1 VEPVRRK
8 RWRFRD
14 ADTAAVDRLARAVQ
28 LSPLLARI
36 LVARGITGQAE
47 AEAYLSPALSSLPD
61 PAGLSGMARAV
72 ERLLRSAMD
81 GETVCVHGDYDVDG
95 ITATALLLHFFHA
108 VGITA
113 FSHIPHRI
121 LEGYGLSA
129 DGIRE
134 AAGKGATVIVTV
146 DCGITA
152 VDEAELCRELG
163 VDLIITDHHTPPAAL
178 PSACAIIN
186 PHLENAD
193 SPFRPLAGVGV
204 AFMLMTALRT
214 SLRLSGW
221 FDTRQEP
228 NLRKYLDLVALG
240 TIADMVDL
248 VGVNRVLAAVGLR
261 ELSDGHRAGIR
272 ALKNVSGVSG
282 NIGAGEVGFR
292 LAPRINAAGRL
303 AAAAPGVELL
313 LTEDEGR
320 AAQLARQLDD
330 ENGAR
335 QAVEQDI
342 LQEALAQVRSNP
354 RLAGRKSIVLAS
366 EEWHPGV
373 IGIVAS
379 RLVQLY
385 HRPTILISLKDGTGK
400 GSGRSIPALH
410 LYEALHACAGHLVQF
425 GGHRQ
430 AAGLSIDP
438 ATLEQFA
445 EHFDQ
450 VASGMLSPED
460 LLPELL
466 LDGEVAPEEIT
477 ENLVSTLAQLA
488 PYGMGNPEPLF
499 LLAGARVV
507 ERKILKD
514 SHLKLR
520 LRAGEQTFEAI
531 GFNMAGMDLPEVVD
545 VAFTPGLN
553 TWNGRQTL
561 QLRLKGIRPGGT
573 SPC

>member
-1 VEPVRRK
+1 
-8 RWRFRD
+8 
-14 ADTAAVDRLARAVQ
+14 
-28 LSPLLARI
+28 
-36 LVARGITGQAE
+36 
-47 AEAYLSPALSSLPD
+47 
-61 PAGLSGMARAV
+61 
-72 ERLLRSAMD
+72 
-81 GETVCVHGDYDVDG
+81 
-95 ITATALLLHFFHA
+95 
-108 VGITA
+108 
-113 FSHIPHRI
+113 
-121 LEGYGLSA
+121 
-129 DGIRE
+129 
-134 AAGKGATVIVTV
+134 
-146 DCGITA
+146 
-152 VDEAELCRELG
+152 
-163 VDLIITDHHTPPAAL
+163 
-178 PSACAIIN
+178 
-186 PHLENAD
+186 
-193 SPFRPLAGVGV
+193 
-204 AFMLMTALRT
+204 MLMTALRT
-214 SLRLSGW
+214 SLRQSGW

-240 TIADMVDL
+240 TIADMVEL

-261 ELSDGHRAGIR
+261 ELSEGHRAGIR
-272 ALKNVSGVSG
+272 ALKDVSGISG
-282 NIGAGEVGFR
+282 NVGVGEVGFR

-303 AAAAPGVELL
+303 AAAAPGLELL

-320 AAQLARQLDD
+320 ATQLARQLDD

-410 LYEALHACAGHLVQF
+410 LYEALQSCAGHLVQF

-477 ENLVSTLAQLA
+477 ESLVSTLVQLA

-507 ERKILKD
+507 EWKILKD
-514 SHLKLR
+514 IHLKLR

-531 GFNMAGMDLPEVVD
+531 GFNLAGTDLPEVVD

-553 TWNGRQTL
+553 VWNGRQTV

-573 SPC
+573 PAC